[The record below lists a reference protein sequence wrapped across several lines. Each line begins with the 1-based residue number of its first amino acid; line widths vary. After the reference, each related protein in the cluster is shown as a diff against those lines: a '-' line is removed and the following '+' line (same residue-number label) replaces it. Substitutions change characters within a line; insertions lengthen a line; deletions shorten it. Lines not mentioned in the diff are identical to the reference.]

1 MVTKKEIIKSISK
14 SVGCTQMQ
22 AKVAYEDLSQLII
35 EEMKNDGIIRL
46 SGIGTLKSVQ
56 NRKRK
61 GFEFSLSSG
70 LKHEIND
77 NVG

>member
-22 AKVAYEDLSQLII
+22 AKVAYEELSQLII
-35 EEMKNDGIIRL
+35 EEIKNDGIIRL

-56 NRKRK
+56 NKKKK
-61 GFEFSLSSG
+61 GFEFCLSNG
-70 LKHEIND
+70 LKREIKD
-77 NVG
+77 NEG